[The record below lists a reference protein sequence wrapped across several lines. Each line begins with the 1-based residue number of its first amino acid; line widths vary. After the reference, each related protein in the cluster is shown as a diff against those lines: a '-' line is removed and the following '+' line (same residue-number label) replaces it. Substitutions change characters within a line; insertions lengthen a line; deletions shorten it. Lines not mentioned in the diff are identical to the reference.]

1 MLITTSRKP
10 SQRTRSFCKS
20 LNRVFKSEYTNR
32 GKMSIRDVLLKSSEI
47 GFNKT
52 AVISETKGN
61 PSKIEFYNEK
71 GDILIS
77 LDVTVS
83 VPTSRG
89 GRVKKDDLSFRCE
102 VDDLD
107 NLAEN
112 LVEIF
117 DIPECKDQLKQENI
131 LLLKYG
137 GNEKKAALEFYD
149 TKGASIGPKIY
160 IKNWKL

>member
-20 LNRVFKSEYTNR
+20 LNRVFKSEYANR

-61 PSKIEFYNEK
+61 PSKIDFYDEK

-83 VPTSRG
+83 VPTSMG
-89 GRVKKDDLSFRCE
+89 SRVKKDDLSFRCE
-102 VDDLD
+102 VDDLG
-107 NLAEN
+107 NLAEK

-117 DIPECKDQLKQENI
+117 DIPECKDQSKQENI
-131 LLLKYG
+131 LLLRYG
-137 GNEKKAALEFYD
+137 VHEKKAALEFYD

>member
-1 MLITTSRKP
+1 
-10 SQRTRSFCKS
+10 
-20 LNRVFKSEYTNR
+20 
-32 GKMSIRDVLLKSSEI
+32 MSIRDVLLKSSEI
-47 GFNKT
+47 GFNKI

-61 PSKIEFYNEK
+61 PHKIDFYDEK

-83 VPTSRG
+83 VPTSKG
-89 GRVKKDDLSFRCE
+89 GRVKKDGLSFRCE

-107 NLAEN
+107 NLAEK

-117 DIPECKDQLKQENI
+117 DIPKCKDQSKQENI

-137 GNEKKAALEFYD
+137 GNGKKVVLEFYD
-149 TKGASIGPKIY
+149 TKGANIGPKIY